1 MPIIAT
7 MDSDPM
13 ATALLMFPTKALA
26 QDQKA
31 SLCGMLSAAFGP
43 EAAEWADTYDGDT
56 ARFERDEV
64 SCSCPRL
71 CCHESVFWLSCWFPT
86 PSLVQVRSRCRLLI
100 TNPDMLHCSVLPAHT
115 MFVHLL
121 SGLRYV
127 VLDEGHSYYGAFGAH
142 TAMVRRRRFRMLSGK
157 RCSSCCIQALI
168 W

>member
-1 MPIIAT
+1 
-7 MDSDPM
+7 M

-64 SCSCPRL
+64 STVNQAL
-71 CCHESVFWLSCWFPT
+71 CRQKSALAAELLFP
-86 PSLVQVRSRCRLLI
+86 PSSAQVRSRCRLLI

-142 TAMVRRRRFRMLSGK
+142 TAMVRRRRFHKLSGK
-157 RCSSCCIQALI
+157 RCTSCCIQALI